1 MCKIQVITGK
11 PSVGKTSVIKKII
24 PLLGTSAGGF
34 FTEEIRVMD
43 RRMGFR
49 IVTLDGE
56 EGIMAH
62 VDFNSNYK
70 VGKYR
75 VDLDSFEKVAIP
87 ALEKAVMDKS
97 IIVIDEIGKME
108 LFSTKF
114 RELVCNILDGADNE
128 GMGGG
133 GIDED
138 GGTERN
144 SCRHYDRTYYEAGK
158 PGRYCGTEG
167 DNPSIQGTGA
177 ETGGAFRA

>member
-1 MCKIQVITGK
+1 MKKHILLTGK
-11 PSVGKTSVIKKII
+11 PGVGKTSVIKKII

-62 VDFNSNYK
+62 VDCNSNYK

-75 VDLDSFEKVAIP
+75 VDLDSFEKAAIP
-87 ALEKAVMDKS
+87 ALENAMRDKS

-108 LFSTKF
+108 LFSTKL
-114 RELVCNILDGADNE
+114 RELVRNILDGEKPLLCVIKENGDAFTEEIKNRGDIDLVTVNYGNRE
-128 GMGGG
+128 GLPEKVLEMLK
-133 GIDED
+133 
-138 GGTERN
+138 
-144 SCRHYDRTYYEAGK
+144 AMK
-158 PGRYCGTEG
+158 K
-167 DNPSIQGTGA
+167 
-177 ETGGAFRA
+177 F

>member
-1 MCKIQVITGK
+1 MKKHILLTGK
-11 PSVGKTSVIKKII
+11 PGIGKTSVIKKII
-24 PLLGTSAGGF
+24 PMLGTSAGGF

-62 VDFNSNYK
+62 VDCNSNYK

-87 ALEKAVMDKS
+87 ALENAMKDKS

-108 LFSTKF
+108 LFSAKF
-114 RELVCNILDGADNE
+114 RELVRNILDGEKPLLCVIKENSDIFTEEIKNRGDVSVVTVNYENRE
-128 GMGGG
+128 GLPEKVLDMLKAM
-133 GIDED
+133 
-138 GGTERN
+138 T
-144 SCRHYDRTYYEAGK
+144 K
-158 PGRYCGTEG
+158 
-167 DNPSIQGTGA
+167 
-177 ETGGAFRA
+177 F